1 MIDSHQRVHKVK
13 LSEEFVHS
21 DAQSFK
27 RAHSVIVLNQL
38 VMRTTHPREAENIAE
53 CWVDEH

>member
-27 RAHSVIVLNQL
+27 RAYSVVVLNKL
-38 VMRTTHPREAENIAE
+38 IMRTTHPREAEYIAE